1 MCDGIEMPGVD
12 LEEILQAERIR
23 TLFQPIISLKQK
35 RMVGVEA
42 LSRGERACNGGLLP
56 PALLFSVAA
65 QAGCTLALDRL
76 CRKVALTSFNGLA
89 QRDDLLLFLNID
101 PGILTEG
108 VAGSGHLHDQMAAMG
123 LSPSRVAIEI
133 VESRVESQELLLNFA
148 RFYRQLGCL
157 IVLDDFGDDQSN
169 FGRVAM
175 LRPDIIKVSRS
186 LVDGIAYD
194 YYRQSVM
201 TAIVSLA
208 DKIGSL
214 VLAEGVERFEDIMTC
229 HELGADLMQGFFFS
243 HPKLPGE
250 IASASCCKEKID
262 SVFMAMRSRLVGN
275 YTRRMRRKEA
285 VNAVLTKVLDGLI
298 PLPLSSFDE
307 LLIKVV
313 PECEEVECVYVLD
326 KDGIQISDTV
336 FRQPPMPRNSLFA
349 PAEKGAEHQL
359 KSYYFAVAYSDM
371 GHFCSEPYL
380 SHASG
385 NLCRTV
391 STVFS
396 GIDSCRYILCVD
408 IQS

>member
-1 MCDGIEMPGVD
+1 MCDGIQMPKVD
-12 LEEILQAERIR
+12 LEEILRAERIR
-23 TLFQPIISLKQK
+23 TFFQPIVSLKQK

-42 LSRGERACNGGLLP
+42 LSRGERAFDGGLLS
-56 PALLFSVAA
+56 PALLFSAAA
-65 QAGCTLALDRL
+65 QAGSTLALDRL
-76 CRKVALTSFNGLA
+76 CRKVAITTFSGLSL
-89 QRDDLLLFLNID
+89 RDELLLFLNID

-108 VAGSGHLHDQMAAMG
+108 VAGSGHFHDQMAAMG

-243 HPKLPGE
+243 HPKPPEE
-250 IASASCCKEKID
+250 IAFAPCCKEKIA
-262 SVFMAMRSRLVGN
+262 SVFMVMQSRLVS
-275 YTRRMRRKEA
+275 YYAQRMHRQEA
-285 VNAVLTKVLDGLI
+285 VNAVLAKVLDGLI
-298 PLPLSSFDE
+298 ALTPSSFDE
-307 LLIKVV
+307 LLRKVV
-313 PECEEVECVYVLD
+313 PECEEVECVYILD
-326 KDGIQISDTV
+326 QDGIQISDTV
-336 FRQPPMPRNSLFA
+336 FRQPPMPRNSLFS

-359 KSYYFAVAYSDM
+359 KSYYFAVADSDR

-391 STVFS
+391 STAFS
-396 GIDSCRYILCVD
+396 GIDTRRYILCMD